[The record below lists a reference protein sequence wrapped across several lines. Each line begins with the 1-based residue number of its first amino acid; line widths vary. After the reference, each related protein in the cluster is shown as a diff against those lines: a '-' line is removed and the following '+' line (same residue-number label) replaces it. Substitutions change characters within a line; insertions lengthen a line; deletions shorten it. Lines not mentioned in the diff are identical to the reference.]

1 VAASRVGIVLG
12 SFAALPPRDF
22 IATAR
27 EAEARGYHSGWIGEA
42 AGVDALTT
50 SAVVLTHTERLH
62 VATGVIPVQV
72 RTPVTFGLTLATLD
86 HLAPGR
92 FALGLGLSSPVIVGQ
107 WHGLTFSRAVD
118 QMREAVTIIRAAA
131 AGERVNFE
139 GRHYRVKNFRFAG
152 PLPARPPRIVLAAL
166 GPRMLELAGEIA
178 DGVLLNWIPPE
189 AIPAAIA
196 HVETGA
202 RRAGRTLAGFEIA
215 AFIRVC
221 VTSDVAPAREHLARD
236 ITVYGTVNV
245 YQDFF
250 RSFGYGPEIDAL
262 DAAWKAGD
270 RAGAVK
276 QLTPRVLDGLG
287 VVGDAAFCRARV
299 DDFTRAGLT
308 TAVIAPFTY
317 EKDAAPALLTTLRAF
332 P

>member
-1 VAASRVGIVLG
+1 MAPSRLGIVLG
-12 SFAALPPRDF
+12 PFASLPPKEL

-27 EAEARGYHSGWIGEA
+27 EAEARGYHTGWIGEA
-42 AGVDALTT
+42 AGVDAITT
-50 SAVVLTHTERLH
+50 SAVVLSHTERLH
-62 VATGVIPVQV
+62 MATGVIPVQV
-72 RTPVTFGLTLATLD
+72 RTPVTFGLTLASLD

-107 WHGLTFSRAVD
+107 WHGLRFSRAIG
-118 QMREAVTIIRAAA
+118 QIREAVAIIRAAA
-131 AGERVNFE
+131 TGERVNFE
-139 GRHYRVKNFRFAG
+139 GTYYQVKNFRFFG
-152 PLPARPPRIVLAAL
+152 PIPERPPRIVLAAL
-166 GPRMLELAGEIA
+166 GPQMLELAGEVA

-196 HVETGA
+196 RVEAGA
-202 RRAGRTLAGFEIA
+202 RRAGRSLADVEIA
-215 AFIRVC
+215 AFVRVC
-221 VTSDVAPAREHLARD
+221 VTTDVGPARDLLARD

-250 RSFGYGPEIDAL
+250 RAAGYAREIDAL

-287 VVGDAAFCRARV
+287 VVGDEAFCRARLE
-299 DDFTRAGLT
+299 DFARAGLT
-308 TAVIAPFTY
+308 MPVIAPFTH
-317 EKDAAPALLTTLRAF
+317 EKDAPAALLRTLRAF